1 MRIAALLV
9 VTLLSGPLLAADRVT
24 GAEYATRSEVMATQA
39 MAATSQPLATQAAL
53 EIMRSGGNAVD
64 AAIAANAVLGLVEPT
79 GNGIGGDLY
88 AMVWHGPSAT
98 LHGLNASGAS
108 PQGLSLQT
116 LREQAPDGIPP
127 YGPLPVTVPGTVDGW
142 FALHGRFGKLPMAQV
157 LAPAIRYAEQG
168 FPVTELIAHYWAL
181 SVPRLIEYPGFAE
194 QFTIDGRA
202 PAKGEIWRSP
212 NLARTLRTLAKDGR
226 DAFYT
231 GDIARSIDRYMAA
244 HGGYLRYSDLAAHRS
259 QWVEPL
265 STDYRGYTVWQLP
278 PNTQGVAALQILNIL
293 EGVDLA
299 QYGFGSP
306 EHVHWFVEAKKL
318 AFEDRARHYADPRFA
333 PAPLERLVS
342 KDYARARR
350 ALIDPQRAANSVRA
364 GALDAAGDTIY
375 LTTADDEGTMVSLI
389 QSNYRGMGSG
399 MAPDG
404 LGFILQDRGQLFSLD
419 PAHPNVYAP
428 GKRPF
433 HTIIPAFVTREG
445 EPWLSFGLMGGA
457 MQPQGHAQILINLID
472 FGMSLQQAGDAP
484 RILHSGSSQPT
495 DAADAELRDGG
506 LVSLETGFPY
516 ATVRQLM
523 RWGHKVGYA
532 NGPYGGYQAILR
544 RPDNG
549 VYVGA
554 SESRKDGQAAG
565 Y

>member
-1 MRIAALLV
+1 MC
-9 VTLLSGPLLAADRVT
+9 T
-24 GAEYATRSEVMATQA
+24 G
-39 MAATSQPLATQAAL
+39 
-53 EIMRSGGNAVD
+53 
-64 AAIAANAVLGLVEPT
+64 
-79 GNGIGGDLY
+79 
-88 AMVWHGPSAT
+88 
-98 LHGLNASGAS
+98 
-108 PQGLSLQT
+108 
-116 LREQAPDGIPP
+116 
-127 YGPLPVTVPGTVDGW
+127 
-142 FALHGRFGKLPMAQV
+142 
-157 LAPAIRYAEQG
+157 
-168 FPVTELIAHYWAL
+168 
-181 SVPRLIEYPGFAE
+181 
-194 QFTIDGRA
+194 
-202 PAKGEIWRSP
+202 
-212 NLARTLRTLAKDGR
+212 
-226 DAFYT
+226 
-231 GDIARSIDRYMAA
+231 
-244 HGGYLRYSDLAAHRS
+244 
-259 QWVEPL
+259 
-265 STDYRGYTVWQLP
+265 
-278 PNTQGVAALQILNIL
+278 
-293 EGVDLA
+293 
-299 QYGFGSP
+299 
-306 EHVHWFVEAKKL
+306 FVEAKKL

-419 PAHPNVYAP
+419 PEHPNVYAP

-506 LVSLETGFPY
+506 LVSLETGFAY